1 MTSLNRVAPLGAI
14 LALCLLAAPGLAET
28 TAEQPAAAKTEKAAK
43 PGKKDA
49 VPKEVN
55 IEADQMEIFDDKK
68 QAVFK
73 GNVDAKRTDVHLTCD
88 ELVVTYAE
96 TIDPTT
102 KEKKSDVTFLDATGN
117 VVIVTDKQTVTGKWA
132 KMDVKAN
139 DLTVGENVKI
149 VQGKNVLTGSKLFV
163 DLDTNK
169 SELTGGRVRGSFV
182 NDQK

>member
-1 MTSLNRVAPLGAI
+1 MISLKRFAPVGAI
-14 LALCLLAAPGLAET
+14 LALCLAATPGLAQT
-28 TAEQPAAAKTEKAAK
+28 TEQPAAAKSEKAAK
-43 PGKKDA
+43 PFKKQA
-49 VPKEVN
+49 PPKEVN

-88 ELVVTYAE
+88 TLVVTYAE

-117 VVIVTDKQTVTGKWA
+117 VKIVTDKQTVTGKWA
-132 KMDVKAN
+132 KMDVKSN
-139 DLTVGENVKI
+139 DLTVGDNVKI
-149 VQGKNVLTGSKLFV
+149 LQGKNVLTGTKLFV

-169 SELTGGRVRGSFV
+169 SQLSGGRVKGSFLPE
-182 NDQK
+182 K

>member
-1 MTSLNRVAPLGAI
+1 MTNLKRIAPLGAI
-14 LALCLLAAPGLAET
+14 LALCLAASPGIAET
-28 TAEQPAAAKTEKAAK
+28 TTTEPAAAKTEKAAK
-43 PGKKDA
+43 PGKKNA

-68 QAVFK
+68 QAVFR

-96 TIDPTT
+96 TTDAQGQ
-102 KEKKSDVTFLDATGN
+102 KQSEVTFLDATGN
-117 VVIVTDKQTVTGKWA
+117 VKIVTDKQTVTGKWA
-132 KMDVKAN
+132 KMDVKTN

-149 VQGKNVLTGSKLFV
+149 LQGKNVLTGTKLFV

-169 SELTGGRVRGSFV
+169 SELSGGRVRGSFV
-182 NDQK
+182 PDK

>member
-1 MTSLNRVAPLGAI
+1 MTSLKRVAPLGAI
-14 LALCLLAAPGLAET
+14 LAVCLAVAPGLAET

-43 PGKKDA
+43 PKKNA

-132 KMDVKAN
+132 KMDVKTN

-169 SELTGGRVRGSFV
+169 SELTGGRVRGSFLP
-182 NDQK
+182 DQK

>member
-1 MTSLNRVAPLGAI
+1 MTSLKRIAPLGAV
-14 LALCLLAAPGLAET
+14 LALCLLAAPGFAET
-28 TAEQPAAAKTEKAAK
+28 KTEQPAAAKTEKAAK
-43 PGKKDA
+43 PKKDA

-73 GNVDAKRTDVHLTCD
+73 GNVDAKRTDVHLTSD
-88 ELVVTYAE
+88 ELVVTYADV
-96 TIDPTT
+96 IDPTT
-102 KEKKSDVTFLDATGN
+102 KEKKSDVTFLEATGN
-117 VVIVTDKQTVTGKWA
+117 VKIVTDKQTVTGKWA

-149 VQGKNVLTGSKLFV
+149 VQGKNVLTGTKLFV